1 MQKVA
6 TNHVFELVV
15 NWVRTDGIYS
25 MGVNVNMYSE
35 NPYWRFYEK
44 MGGEYLK
51 SSAQL
56 WRTVK
61 NWAL

>member
-25 MGVNVNMYSE
+25 MGVNMYSR
-35 NPYWRFYEK
+35 NPYRRFYK
-44 MGGEYLK
+44 KLGGEYLRP
-51 SSAQL
+51 SALL
-56 WRTVK
+56 WNDLK
-61 NWAL
+61 NWML